1 MEATKVDG
9 RRARGLRTRDSIVS
23 ALMEL
28 IAAGDIAPTAQ
39 RIADRAG
46 VSVRSVYQHFTDVEG
61 LYADAAAR
69 TYEWVLSMTA
79 EIDPAWA
86 LDQRIETYTT
96 SRSTVL
102 EAITP
107 FSRASRLVEAT
118 SESIGHNRLMLQK
131 EERDRLDEAFATELS
146 RLAPADRVNL
156 LGALDVLSSWSAWEH
171 LRSSGSSVRAA
182 RQIMRAGMRALLGW
196 VPAEP

>member
-9 RRARGLRTRDSIVS
+9 RRARGLRTRDAIVS

-39 RIADRAG
+39 RIADRAA

-69 TYEWVLSMTA
+69 TYNWVLSMTA
-79 EIDPAWA
+79 EIDPTRP
-86 LDQRIETYTT
+86 LGQRTETFTN
-96 SRSTVL
+96 SRSAIL

-107 FSRASRLVEAT
+107 FNRASRLLEPT
-118 SESIGHNRLMLQK
+118 SEAIERNRLVLQK
-131 EERDRLDEAFATELS
+131 EGRDRLEAAFGPELS
-146 RLAPADRVNL
+146 RLPPVDRANL
-156 LGALDVLSSWSAWEH
+156 LGALDVLTSWAAWEH
-171 LRSSGSSVRAA
+171 LRSSGASVRGA
-182 RQIMRAGMRALLGW
+182 RQVMRSGMTALLDGQ
-196 VPAEP
+196 PG